1 MMQSTQDNKDSLPSK
16 ADAAFR
22 QAARKVV
29 QKAMLTG
36 TPVIIWEDGQIKE
49 IPAAEMEARL
59 AAR

>member
-1 MMQSTQDNKDSLPSK
+1 MHSAQEDKESLSWK

>member
-1 MMQSTQDNKDSLPSK
+1 MHSIQEDKDSLSWK

-29 QKAMLTG
+29 QKALQTG
-36 TPVIIWEDGQIKE
+36 TPVIIWEDGQIKK